1 MKGKI
6 FKREKLEKKLKKLR
20 EKKMFKK
27 STKKGSIRKRKVSD
41 EEAAEPVD
49 NENLDKLKVAKLKR
63 ELLQERFLSLFK
75 KWIFKIFLGI
85 FFWFLVCKNLVQKKA
100 GVSAAA
106 LAKGK
111 KLSKKEVIISL

>member
-1 MKGKI
+1 
-6 FKREKLEKKLKKLR
+6 
-20 EKKMFKK
+20 MFKK

-75 KWIFKIFLGI
+75 K
-85 FFWFLVCKNLVQKKA
+85 
-100 GVSAAA
+100 
-106 LAKGK
+106 
-111 KLSKKEVIISL
+111 